1 MTRRLILS
9 FLSLIVFASLA
20 WPRFKEE
27 DQKYLDEQF
36 RSIQE
41 QFRALTK
48 QLQTLD
54 ARLTE
59 ARQAQSQLQETL
71 TRQQQA
77 LQELQQVVSS
87 IRTSGDENYSSLKAT
102 LAQLQA
108 DTQKAAASLAA
119 NTASSVAGNPAGRP
133 NVAPVTQGYVTNV
146 DRNEVVIDQGSGKG
160 LRVGS
165 RLAFFKATDPTTR
178 VGELEVTVVTGAG
191 SSRARILTMA
201 AGVRPEFGD
210 IVRLE

>member
-41 QFRALTK
+41 QLRALTK
-48 QLQTLD
+48 QLQNLD

-87 IRTSGDENYSSLKAT
+87 MRTSGDENYSSLKAA

-108 DTQKAAASLAA
+108 DTQKAAAS
-119 NTASSVAGNPAGRP
+119 SVAGTLAARP
-133 NVAPVTQGYVTNV
+133 TVAPVTQGYVTNL